1 MLKNLTIKNYK
12 SIKELE
18 IKNLNRINLF
28 VGRNNAGKSNILEA
42 ILLFAT
48 RFSNDN
54 IIEILS
60 LRKDIIID
68 RNISGRFSASA
79 SFENILSLITSRS
92 KKLMRQCGVE
102 LKADK
107 ETVTLRSFKEE
118 KSQIDGD
125 TVYKYTPFSAT
136 EVDLNNEDV
145 LEKLRIVIQKDSEEV
160 PNFRTLNLRRWTDDG
175 VLDKRCI
182 YVNCTSR
189 DNKNFETMWNQI
201 VLSPLKNEVIRA
213 LQLIAPEI
221 EDVACIRELG
231 KSEAMPYVRI
241 NEEAIPLHSMGDGI
255 VHILNIMLAMV
266 NVKDGILLLDEMEN
280 GLHFH
285 TLEQLWEIIN
295 ALSLQLNVQVFVTT
309 HSNDCIR
316 AFKENAREAGSLY
329 SLHRQNDE
337 ISYHRFNFR
346 TIDKIMGSTIDIRDY
361 TNDEKIEDEDD
372 SQSIE

>member
-1 MLKNLTIKNYK
+1 MLKNIAIKNYK

-18 IKNLNRINLF
+18 IDNLNRINLF

-42 ILLFAT
+42 ILLYAT
-48 RFSNDN
+48 RFSTAN

-60 LRKDIIID
+60 LRKDIILD
-68 RNISGRFSASA
+68 RGIGGRMTTSFS
-79 SFENILSLITSRS
+79 FDNILSLITNRS
-92 KKLMRQCGVE
+92 KKLMRQCGIE
-102 LKADK
+102 LKANS
-107 ETVTLRSFKEE
+107 ETVTMRSYKTEKLEVEGNTYFK
-118 KSQIDGD
+118 
-125 TVYKYTPFSAT
+125 YLPFSES
-136 EVDLNNEDV
+136 EVDANDEDV
-145 LEKLRIVIQKDSEEV
+145 QEMLRVVIQRDTEET
-160 PNFRTLNLRRWTDDG
+160 PNFRALNLRRWTDDG
-175 VLDKRCI
+175 VLDTRCI

-189 DNKNFETMWNQI
+189 DSKNFEAMWNQI

-221 EDVACIRELG
+221 EDVACIREIG

-241 NEEAIPLHSMGDGI
+241 KEEKIPLHSMGDGI

-295 ALSLQLNVQVFVTT
+295 SLSLQLNVQVFVTT

-316 AFKENAREAGSLY
+316 AFKENAREEGTLY
-329 SLHRQNDE
+329 SLHRLNDE

-346 TIDKIMGSTIDIRDY
+346 TIDKIMASTIDIRDY
-361 TNDEKIEDEDD
+361 TNDEKVEDEDD
-372 SQSIE
+372 HLFL